1 MPGGRYGEALPPA
14 KHITQYAHTAWR
26 TQDGFFSGTPT
37 AIAQTSDGY
46 LWVGTEG
53 GLLRFDGVRFVPWTP
68 PNGKQLRSIS
78 VFSLLGARD
87 GSLWIGT
94 DRGLSH
100 WKDGDLTEYGKVRA
114 RIESILEDR
123 RGTIWIT
130 RGRVQDSS
138 GPLCQ
143 IQSGLLKCYSK
154 ANGIPNRTANALAQ
168 DAEGSIWFG
177 SETNLVRWRPDSS
190 SVYPLSSGEKFV
202 GLSGVEALAAAPDN
216 SLWVGMNHLGPGL
229 GLQRL
234 VQGKWR
240 SVVMPSFNGTSLS
253 VSALLLDRD
262 GALWIG
268 TETQGIYRI
277 HNGVADHFDSAD
289 GLSGDFVQGLFQDHE
304 GNIWVTTTKGI
315 DSFRNRPVVVFSK
328 REGLTADSV
337 SSVLA
342 SPEGTVWIGNADAL
356 DSFHDGKIS
365 SMTAKGGLPGKIV
378 TSLLEDHTGLLW
390 VGVDNG
396 LFVYQS
402 GRFRPILKPDG
413 RPVGFVERMIEDT
426 DGDVWAEVSGV
437 AGGFVRIRNRK
448 IVEQSADPD
457 MQRSLA
463 VVADPQ
469 GGIWLGL
476 RNGDLARYR
485 QNRMERIPASPGARE
500 RLLRL
505 VVNSDGVVWG
515 AASTGLVGWKKG
527 KLQTLAV
534 RNGLPC
540 ADIYAMVVDNQHALW
555 LDAACGLI
563 RIAATELQRWW
574 ENPDAKVKPLVLDV
588 FDGFQAGNPS
598 FDPAASRSPDGRLW
612 FANESVLQMVDPAH
626 LEGNTLSPPVHVEQ
640 ISASGKA
647 YPPRPGVR
655 LPSLT
660 RDIEIDYTALSFV
673 MPQRVR
679 FRYKLEGHDTGW
691 QEADT
696 RRSAFYTNLSPAHYR
711 FHVIACN
718 NDGVWNEQGAMLD
731 FIIPPAWY
739 QTSWFRVLC
748 VVGLIALCYVLYRRK
763 VRQVA
768 ESMRSRFDERLE
780 ERTRVARDLHDTLIQ
795 TIQGSKL
802 VVDNA
807 RSGPPDLARMQ
818 KAIDLLSDWLDRAV
832 MEGRA
837 ALSSLRGSTTE
848 GNDLAEALRRACDDC
863 RLGKF
868 IDASF
873 SLRGQSREI
882 HPIFR
887 DDVYRIGYEA
897 IQNACAHS
905 GGSRII
911 AELEYGPNLRLS
923 VRDNGK
929 GIDEETLRL
938 GKTGHFGLTGMR
950 ERASRIGGKLTIS
963 SSAGG
968 GTELILL
975 VPGRSIF
982 RVT

>member
-1 MPGGRYGEALPPA
+1 
-14 KHITQYAHTAWR
+14 
-26 TQDGFFSGTPT
+26 
-37 AIAQTSDGY
+37 
-46 LWVGTEG
+46 
-53 GLLRFDGVRFVPWTP
+53 
-68 PNGKQLRSIS
+68 
-78 VFSLLGARD
+78 
-87 GSLWIGT
+87 
-94 DRGLSH
+94 
-100 WKDGDLTEYGKVRA
+100 
-114 RIESILEDR
+114 
-123 RGTIWIT
+123 
-130 RGRVQDSS
+130 
-138 GPLCQ
+138 
-143 IQSGLLKCYSK
+143 
-154 ANGIPNRTANALAQ
+154 
-168 DAEGSIWFG
+168 
-177 SETNLVRWRPDSS
+177 
-190 SVYPLSSGEKFV
+190 
-202 GLSGVEALAAAPDN
+202 
-216 SLWVGMNHLGPGL
+216 MNHSGPGL

-234 VQGKWR
+234 VQGKWI
-240 SVVMPSFNGTSLS
+240 SVVMPSFDGTSLS

-268 TETQGIYRI
+268 TESQGIYRI
-277 HNGVADHFDSAD
+277 HDAVAEHFDSAD
-289 GLSGDFVQGLFQDHE
+289 GLSGDFVEGLFEDRE

-315 DSFRNRPVVVFSK
+315 DSFRDRSVVVFSK

-337 SSVLA
+337 SSVVA
-342 SPEGTVWIGNADAL
+342 SRKGVVWTGNVGSL
-356 DSFHDGKIS
+356 DFVHDGKIS
-365 SMTAKGGLPGKIV
+365 SITPRRGLPGKVV

-413 RPVGFVERMIEDT
+413 QPIGFVERMIEDT
-426 DGDVWAEVSGV
+426 DGDVWASVSGV
-437 AGGFVRIRNRK
+437 SGRVVRIRNRK
-448 IVEQSADPD
+448 VVESTDPEI
-457 MQRSLA
+457 QHSLI
-463 VVADPQ
+463 VADPS

-485 QNRMERIPASPGARE
+485 QNRMEQIPASPDARGG
-500 RLLRL
+500 LLRL
-505 VVNSDGVVWG
+505 LLDSDHVVWG

-574 ENPDAKVKPLVLDV
+574 EHPDAKVKVWVLDV

-598 FDPAASRSPDGRLW
+598 FNPAVSRSPDGRLW

-626 LEGNTLSPPVHVEQ
+626 LEGNILPPPVHVEQ
-640 ISASGKA
+640 IIAGGKT
-647 YPPRPGVR
+647 YPAVGSVP
-655 LPSLT
+655 LPTLT
-660 RDIEIDYTALSFV
+660 RDIEVDYTALSFV

-679 FRYKLEGHDTGW
+679 FRYKLEGHDTMW
-691 QEADT
+691 EDADT
-696 RRSAFYTNLSPAHYR
+696 RRSAFYTNLRPAHYR

-718 NDGVWNEQGAMLD
+718 NDGVWNEQGAVLD

-739 QTSWFRVLC
+739 QTPWFVALGVLG
-748 VVGLIALCYVLYRRK
+748 VLGLCYLLYRRK

-768 ESMRSRFDERLE
+768 ASMRIRFDERIE
-780 ERTRVARDLHDTLIQ
+780 DRTRVARDLHDTLIQ

-807 RSGPPDLARMQ
+807 RKGPPDLARMQ
-818 KAIDLLSDWLDRAV
+818 KAVDLLSEWLDRAV

-837 ALSSLRGSTTE
+837 ALSSLRGSTAE

-863 RLGKF
+863 RLRKF

-882 HPIFR
+882 HPISR
-887 DDVYRIGYEA
+887 DEVYRIGYEA
-897 IQNACAHS
+897 IQNACVHS

-911 AELEYGPNLRLS
+911 AEIEYGPNLRLS

-929 GIDEETLRL
+929 GIDEETLRS

-950 ERASRIGGKLTIS
+950 ERALRIGGRLTIS

-968 GTELILL
+968 GTEVILL
-975 VPGRSIF
+975 VPGRLIF
-982 RVT
+982 RVI